1 MWAIYGAVGVGG
13 AGIGGC
19 RAVWAGG
26 VMEPRNTLNTR
37 KIWNSSSLELEF
49 ENGIG
54 DCWVRGV
61 DRINGINRIE

>member
-1 MWAIYGAVGVGG
+1 MGVGG
-13 AGIGGC
+13 ARAGGF
-19 RAVWAGG
+19 RAVWAGW

-37 KIWNSSSLELEF
+37 KGLNSSSLELEF
-49 ENGIG
+49 ENGIE